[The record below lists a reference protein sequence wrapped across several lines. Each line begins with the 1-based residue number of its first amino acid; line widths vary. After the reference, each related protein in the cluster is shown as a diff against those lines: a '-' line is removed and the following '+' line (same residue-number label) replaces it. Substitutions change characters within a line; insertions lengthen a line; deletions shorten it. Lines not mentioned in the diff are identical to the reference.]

1 MGLSE
6 LLLAKLPQEEAASLL
21 VEGCKDRNKATSFKW
36 YELYLKLTG
45 EAEGLGNNLV
55 IQFGDISEVNP
66 LDWADIVGAIDE
78 SDYRDRVDELLGKN
92 REVNDVE

>member
-6 LLLAKLPQEEAASLL
+6 LLLTKLTQEQASDLL
-21 VEGCKDRNKATSFKW
+21 VEGCKDRNKATAFKW

-55 IQFGDISEVNP
+55 IKFGDISEVNP
-66 LDWADIVGAIDE
+66 LEWADIVGQIDE
-78 SDYRDRVDELLGKN
+78 TDYRERVDELLGKN
-92 REVNDVE
+92 REDTEE